1 MLESVNRN
9 RARKGTRSCTE
20 CRRRK
25 VRCIRLSED
34 TQVCRGCE
42 ERGSTCTPQKYSS
55 QPVQLQKK
63 PSRYRISQLESKVAS
78 LSKVV
83 HNIELKL
90 GYQPTEIP
98 ELTPEPTPGSD
109 DSDDD
114 RSESDVLGP
123 EPSHL
128 RSLFQNDWLS
138 ADMHRSNEELLDRK
152 AKAITNILDSAR
164 NALQRVIPPKEEIAN
179 IANSA
184 FRWLIMLDGLFPQS
198 LAVRSRQQMLESY
211 DAMHELDVDPV
222 SLASWL
228 LAVAITAQQVPQ
240 DLDSPTAS
248 PRVHQKWLEFTRIV
262 SETVEKSILSH
273 DRILGTV
280 QGLDVAM
287 HFFRLQISQG
297 HFQKAWI
304 RLRHYIVIAELM
316 GLPKASQAHQLN
328 MDAVAVDIPH
338 IKRAQ
343 LWGSICAVDRLFSMI
358 TNLPSGTRHYQPVKT
373 QQLIL
378 DGSVQSWVYLTRLTD
393 IATKIQHMDEMDTN
407 QGSRSEIY
415 KTSMHLDGELKA
427 LSFQTP
433 QSWWCR
439 DTDYVKPDYM
449 VQFLHYCIAMR
460 IHLPLTMRRFP
471 NEEYGSSHL
480 ACIDACE
487 AVTQRYLF
495 LRKMLPSGFL
505 LAQILDLQ
513 VFIATVVLLL
523 TTHMSSPTNQPR
535 LSDKGPSI
543 ESKVAQVVK
552 LMGEKSNGM
561 VRSFAPK
568 GVATICSLNNLL
580 QQDDNVAHVEEL
592 TLQVPLLGKVHIR
605 RNTRSSSGEV
615 QTSSTQTSSESGV
628 WNTRAQNSYQPGGY
642 SLSCEDTSGV
652 STSQVQDWGWDCF
665 SWSVEEQEENLLQ
678 DTFMSD
684 NFDQFPLW

>member
-1 MLESVNRN
+1 MPESVNRN

-34 TQVCRGCE
+34 TQICRGCE
-42 ERGSTCTPQKYSS
+42 ERGSACIPQKYSS
-55 QPVQLQKK
+55 QPVQLQRE

-83 HNIELKL
+83 RDIELKL

-98 ELTPEPTPGSD
+98 DPTPEPTPGSN
-109 DSDDD
+109 DSDDG
-114 RSESDVLGP
+114 RSVSDVLGP

-138 ADMHRSNEELLDRK
+138 ADMHRLDEELPDRK

-164 NALQRVIPPKEEIAN
+164 NAFQRVIPPKDEIAD

-184 FRWLIMLDGLFPQS
+184 FSWLIMLDGLFPQS
-198 LAVRSRQQMLESY
+198 LAVGSRQEILESY
-211 DAMHELDVDPV
+211 DAMHEPDVDPV

-240 DLDSPTAS
+240 DLDSSATP
-248 PRVHQKWLEFTRIV
+248 PRRHQKWLSFTRAV

-287 HFFRLQISQG
+287 HFFRLQIGQG
-297 HFQKAWI
+297 HFQRAWI

-316 GLPKASQAHQLN
+316 GLPKASQTLQLN
-328 MDAVAVDIPH
+328 VSIAAVDMTQIQ
-338 IKRAQ
+338 RAQ
-343 LWGSICAVDRLFSMI
+343 LWESMCAVDRLFSMI
-358 TNLPSGTRHYQPVKT
+358 TNLPPGTRHYQPIKT
-373 QQLIL
+373 QQLVVN
-378 DGSVQSWVYLTRLTD
+378 GSVQPWVYLTRLTD
-393 IATKIQHMDEMDTN
+393 IAAKIQHMDEMDTN
-407 QGSRSEIY
+407 QDSRSEIY
-415 KTSMHLDGELKA
+415 KTSMDLDGELKA
-427 LSFQTP
+427 LSSQTP

-439 DTDYVKPDYM
+439 DTDHVKPDYM
-449 VQFLHYCIAMR
+449 VQFLHHCIAMR
-460 IHLPLTMRRFP
+460 IHLPFTMRRSP

-487 AVTQRYLF
+487 TVTQRYSF
-495 LRKMLPSGFL
+495 LREMLPSGFL

-513 VFIATVVLLL
+513 AFTATVVLLL
-523 TTHMSSPTNQPR
+523 TTHRSPPTNQYH
-535 LSDKGPSI
+535 LSNKRTGI

-552 LMGEKSNGM
+552 LMSDKSNDVAG
-561 VRSFAPK
+561 SLAPK

-580 QQDDNVAHVEEL
+580 QQDSSAAHVEEL

-615 QTSSTQTSSESGV
+615 RNSATQALSESGT
-628 WNTRAQNSYQPGGY
+628 WNARPQTAHQPGGS
-642 SLSCEDTSGV
+642 SLSYTDTSSIPV
-652 STSQVQDWGWDCF
+652 SEDQQ
-665 SWSVEEQEENLLQ
+665 ENLFH
-678 DTFMSD
+678 DTLMLDS
-684 NFDQFPLW
+684 FDQFPLW